1 MVQIHA
7 SNIQQFFIQVQK
19 QSLTERQILEVTS
32 AVQTLVDNEVNLLK
46 WIKPKLPPP
55 YRKKSMIDL
64 LHIYFQLMHKF
75 THFLITQEKETNH
88 VS

>member
-1 MVQIHA
+1 VVQIHA
-7 SNIQQFFIQVQK
+7 SNIQKFFIQVQK
-19 QSLTERQILEVTS
+19 HPLTDKQVLEVTS

-46 WIKPKLPPP
+46 WIKPKLPLP

-64 LHIYFQLMHKF
+64 LHIYFQLMHNF
-75 THFLITQEKETNH
+75 THFLITQEKETTH